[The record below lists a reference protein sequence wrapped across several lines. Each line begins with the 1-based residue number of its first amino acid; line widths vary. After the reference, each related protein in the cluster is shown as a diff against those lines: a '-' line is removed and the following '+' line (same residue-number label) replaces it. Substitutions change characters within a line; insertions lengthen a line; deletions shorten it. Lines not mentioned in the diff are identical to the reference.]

1 MKNIEERD
9 IKKFEERS
17 EGKLIVVDDVNSP
30 FAMTKLGLAHGQSLA
45 DIEKMLELQIK
56 WEENEA
62 KKAYFGAVAGFKENP
77 PEVLKDKKNSQ
88 FNDSGYTS
96 IGNLLKTVN
105 PVLGKHGLSA
115 SYEITQAGELIT
127 VACKLSH
134 RLGHSESVSMSA
146 PPDKSGGNS
155 KNPIQQ
161 IKSTITYLK
170 GVTFESVTGLAATD
184 ANRDDDGNAAGTPVE
199 YITLDQ
205 QTEINDAIADLYADG
220 GKKFLEFLEVESVE
234 TIPLKKYKA
243 ALAALKTVRTARKP
257 IRQHGDDG

>member
-1 MKNIEERD
+1 MENITDME
-9 IKKFEERS
+9 KFDERS
-17 EGKLIVVDDVNSP
+17 EGKLIVVDDANSP

-62 KKAYFGAVAGFKENP
+62 KKAYFDAVASFKENP

-96 IGNLLKTVN
+96 IGNLLTTVN

-134 RLGHSESVSMSA
+134 RFGHSESVSMSA

-184 ANRDDDGNAAGTPVE
+184 ANRDDDGNAAGVPVE
-199 YITLDQ
+199 YIDKKQVSTILDLINAKEADESKFCEYMGVEKVE
-205 QTEINDAIADLYADG
+205 EILSKNYQSAIIA
-220 GKKFLEFLEVESVE
+220 
-234 TIPLKKYKA
+234 LKKKK
-243 ALAALKTVRTARKP
+243 KTERVP
-257 IRQHGDDG
+257 GQEG

>member
-1 MKNIEERD
+1 MEKIEERD
-9 IKKFEERS
+9 MQKFEDRS
-17 EGKLIVVDDVNSP
+17 EGNLIVVDGANSP

-62 KKAYFGAVAGFKENP
+62 KKAYFDAVAGFKENP

-205 QTEINDAIADLYADG
+205 RTEINERIKGAYIDG
-220 GKKFLEFLEVESVE
+220 GKKFLKWLKVESVE
-234 TIPLKKYKA
+234 TIPAAKYEM
-243 ALAALKTVRTARKP
+243 ALTAFREP
-257 IRQHGDDG
+257 GDEG